1 MTGVTSERMRDEER
15 LVVVGKWR
23 RGGGG
28 CSGMV
33 VATAADADQAGRGR
47 AGGCAGHRGQH
58 PSRHH
63 QVVSAGRTQ
72 SARWWRGGAD
82 RRQGRGAGSPGD
94 LLLTLWSDDIRA
106 DLARAR
112 AQQALGKTQREERCS
127 EAAYYER
134 EANRLATLLAKNL
147 TSRTL
152 AEQAQNLA
160 DTRRY
165 VCQASRQ
172 QERVDEAQV
181 AQVEARLSERRLLA
195 PFAGV
200 VAEVNSK
207 LGEYMTPSP
216 PGVAMPPVID
226 LIDDRCLYIS
236 APIDEVDAARLK
248 VGQSAR
254 VLLDA
259 MPGRDFAAT
268 VTRIAPYV
276 KELEK
281 QARTVEVEAAL
292 TALPTDVPLLIGYSA
307 DLEVEVTRAT
317 DVLRVAASSRAD
329 DGSVLRLEGDKLVRV
344 VPRWGVENWNWIEVA
359 EGLAVGDRLAAQPG
373 QIVGEGPFSAA
384 TEQTDE

>member
-1 MTGVTSERMRDEER
+1 MKRGWLWWGSCAVVAVAAVAWWWRPQATPIRLAEVGRGDVLVT
-15 LVVVGKWR
+15 VVNTRAGTIKSCQR
-23 RGGGG
+23 AGLSLPGGG
-28 CSGMV
+28 V
-33 VATAADADQAGRGR
+33 VEQIAVKAGER
-47 AGGCAGHRGQH
+47 
-58 PSRHH
+58 
-63 QVVSAGRTQ
+63 V
-72 SARWWRGGAD
+72 AR
-82 RRQGRGAGSPGD
+82 GD

-165 VCQASRQ
+165 ICRASRQ

-226 LIDDRCLYIS
+226 LIDDRCLYVS

-248 VGQSAR
+248 VGQQAR

-317 DVLRVAASSRAD
+317 EALRVAASSRAD

-359 EGLAVGDRLAAQPG
+359 EGLAAGDRLAAQPG

-384 TEQTDE
+384 TELTDE

>member
-1 MTGVTSERMRDEER
+1 MKRGWLWWGSGAVVAVAALAWWWRPQPTPIRLAEVGRGDVLVT
-15 LVVVGKWR
+15 VVNTRAGTIKSCQR
-23 RGGGG
+23 AGLSLPGGG
-28 CSGMV
+28 V
-33 VATAADADQAGRGR
+33 VEQIAVKAG
-47 AGGCAGHRGQH
+47 
-58 PSRHH
+58 
-63 QVVSAGRTQ
+63 
-72 SARWWRGGAD
+72 D
-82 RRQGRGAGSPGD
+82 RVAQGD
-94 LLLTLWSDDIRA
+94 LLLTLWSDDIHA
-106 DLARAR
+106 DLARVR

-226 LIDDRCLYIS
+226 LIDDRCLYVS
-236 APIDEVDAARLK
+236 APIDEVDSARLK

-259 MPGRDFAAT
+259 MPGRDFAAS

-292 TALPTDVPLLIGYSA
+292 TALPTDGPLLIGYSA

-359 EGLAVGDRLAAQPG
+359 EGLAAGDRLAAQPG

>member
-1 MTGVTSERMRDEER
+1 MKRGWLWWGSGAVVAVAAAAWWWRPQPTPIRLAEVGRGDVLVT
-15 LVVVGKWR
+15 VVNTRAGTIKSCQR
-23 RGGGG
+23 AGLSLPGGG
-28 CSGMV
+28 V
-33 VATAADADQAGRGR
+33 VERIAVKAGDR
-47 AGGCAGHRGQH
+47 
-58 PSRHH
+58 
-63 QVVSAGRTQ
+63 V
-72 SARWWRGGAD
+72 AR
-82 RRQGRGAGSPGD
+82 GD

-165 VCQASRQ
+165 ICRASRQ

-226 LIDDRCLYIS
+226 LIDDNCLYVS

-248 VGQSAR
+248 VGQQAR

-259 MPGRDFAAT
+259 MPGRDFVAS

-281 QARTVEVEAAL
+281 QARTVEVEATL
-292 TALPTDVPLLIGYSA
+292 TAVPTDAPLLIGYSA
-307 DLEVEVTRAT
+307 DLEVEVTRAS

-359 EGLAVGDRLAAQPG
+359 EGLAAGDRLAAQPG

>member
-1 MTGVTSERMRDEER
+1 MKRGWLWWGSG
-15 LVVVGKWR
+15 VVVAVAAVAWWWR
-23 RGGGG
+23 PQPTPIRLAEVGRGDVLVTVVNTRAGTIKSCQRAGLSLPGGG
-28 CSGMV
+28 V
-33 VATAADADQAGRGR
+33 VEQIAVKAGDR
-47 AGGCAGHRGQH
+47 
-58 PSRHH
+58 
-63 QVVSAGRTQ
+63 V
-72 SARWWRGGAD
+72 AR
-82 RRQGRGAGSPGD
+82 GD
-94 LLLTLWSDDIRA
+94 LLLTLWSDDINA

-181 AQVEARLSERRLLA
+181 AQVEARLSEHRLLA
-195 PFAGV
+195 PFAGG

-226 LIDDRCLYIS
+226 LIDDRCLYVS

-359 EGLAVGDRLAAQPG
+359 EGLAAGDRLAAQPG

>member
-1 MTGVTSERMRDEER
+1 MKRGWLWWAAGAGVALAALALWWWPQATPVK
-15 LVVVGKWR
+15 LVAVGRGDVLVTLVNTRAGTIKSCQR
-23 RGGGG
+23 AGLSLPGGG
-28 CSGMV
+28 V
-33 VATAADADQAGRGR
+33 VEQIAVKAGDR
-47 AGGCAGHRGQH
+47 
-58 PSRHH
+58 
-63 QVVSAGRTQ
+63 V
-72 SARWWRGGAD
+72 AR
-82 RRQGRGAGSPGD
+82 GD
-94 LLLTLWSDDIRA
+94 LLLTLWSEDIRA
-106 DLARAR
+106 DLSRAR

-127 EAAYYER
+127 EATYYER
-134 EANRLATLLAKNL
+134 EAQRLATLLAKNL

-160 DTRRY
+160 HTRRY
-165 VCQASRQ
+165 ICRASRQ
-172 QERVDEAQV
+172 QERVDEALV
-181 AQVEARLSERRLLA
+181 AQVEARLAERRLQA

-226 LIDDRCLYIS
+226 LIDDRCLYVS

-248 VGQSAR
+248 VGQRAR

-259 MPGRDFAAT
+259 MPGRDFVAT

-281 QARTVEVEAAL
+281 QARTVEVEAVL
-292 TALPTDVPLLIGYSA
+292 TAPPGDVPLLIGYSA

-344 VPRWGVENWNWIEVA
+344 LPRWGVENWNWIEVA
-359 EGLAVGDRLAAQPG
+359 EGLAAGDQLAAQPG

-384 TEQTDE
+384 TEPVDE

>member
-1 MTGVTSERMRDEER
+1 MKRGWLWWGSGAVVAVAAVAWWWQPQPTPIRLAEVGWGDVLVT
-15 LVVVGKWR
+15 VVNTRAGTIKSCQR
-23 RGGGG
+23 AGLSLPGGG
-28 CSGMV
+28 V
-33 VATAADADQAGRGR
+33 VEQIAVKAGERV
-47 AGGCAGHRGQH
+47 AQ
-58 PSRHH
+58 
-63 QVVSAGRTQ
+63 
-72 SARWWRGGAD
+72 
-82 RRQGRGAGSPGD
+82 GD
-94 LLLTLWSDDIRA
+94 LLLTLWSDDIHA

-226 LIDDRCLYIS
+226 LIDDRCLYVS

-259 MPGRDFAAT
+259 MPGRDFAST

-359 EGLAVGDRLAAQPG
+359 EGLAAGDRLAAQPG

>member
-1 MTGVTSERMRDEER
+1 MKRGWLWWVSGAVVAVAAAAWWWRPQATPIR
-15 LVVVGKWR
+15 LVEVGRGDVLVTVVNTRAGTIKSCQR
-23 RGGGG
+23 AGLSLPGGG
-28 CSGMV
+28 V
-33 VATAADADQAGRGR
+33 VEQIAVKAG
-47 AGGCAGHRGQH
+47 
-58 PSRHH
+58 
-63 QVVSAGRTQ
+63 
-72 SARWWRGGAD
+72 D
-82 RRQGRGAGSPGD
+82 RVAQGE

-165 VCQASRQ
+165 ICRASRQ

-181 AQVEARLSERRLLA
+181 AQVEARLSERRLQA

-226 LIDDRCLYIS
+226 LIDDNCLYVS

-259 MPGRDFAAT
+259 MPGRDFSAT

-281 QARTVEVEAAL
+281 QARTVEVEASF
-292 TALPTDVPLLIGYSA
+292 TALPTDVPLLIGYST

-344 VPRWGVENWNWIEVA
+344 MPRWGVENWNWIEVA
-359 EGLAVGDRLAAQPG
+359 EGLTAGEQLAAQPG

-384 TEQTDE
+384 TEQPDE

>member
-1 MTGVTSERMRDEER
+1 MKRGWLWWGSCAVVAVAAAAWWWRPQPTPIRLAEVGRGDVLVT
-15 LVVVGKWR
+15 VVNTRAGTIKSCQR
-23 RGGGG
+23 AGLSLPGGG
-28 CSGMV
+28 V
-33 VATAADADQAGRGR
+33 VEQIAVKAGER
-47 AGGCAGHRGQH
+47 
-58 PSRHH
+58 
-63 QVVSAGRTQ
+63 V
-72 SARWWRGGAD
+72 AR
-82 RRQGRGAGSPGD
+82 GD
-94 LLLTLWSDDIRA
+94 LLLTLWSDDMHA

-226 LIDDRCLYIS
+226 LIDDRCLYVS

-359 EGLAVGDRLAAQPG
+359 EGLAASDRLAAQPG

-384 TEQTDE
+384 TEQPDE

>member
-1 MTGVTSERMRDEER
+1 MKRGWLWWGSGAVVAVAAVAWWWRPQPTPIRLTEVGRGDVLVT
-15 LVVVGKWR
+15 VVNTRAGTIKSCQR
-23 RGGGG
+23 AGLSLPGGG
-28 CSGMV
+28 V
-33 VATAADADQAGRGR
+33 VEQIAVKAG
-47 AGGCAGHRGQH
+47 
-58 PSRHH
+58 
-63 QVVSAGRTQ
+63 
-72 SARWWRGGAD
+72 D
-82 RRQGRGAGSPGD
+82 RVAKGD

-106 DLARAR
+106 DLSRAL

-134 EANRLATLLAKNL
+134 EASRLATLLAKNL

-165 VCQASRQ
+165 ICRASRQ
-172 QERVDEAQV
+172 QERVDEALV
-181 AQVEARLSERRLLA
+181 AQVEARLSERRLQA

-226 LIDDRCLYIS
+226 LIDDNCLYVS

-281 QARTVEVEAAL
+281 QARTVEVEAVLA
-292 TALPTDVPLLIGYSA
+292 APPGDVPLLIGYSA

-317 DVLRVAASSRAD
+317 EVLRVAASSRAD
-329 DGSVLRLEGDKLVRV
+329 DGSVLRLEGERLVRV
-344 VPRWGVENWNWIEVA
+344 LPRWGVENWNWIEVA
-359 EGLAVGDRLAAQPG
+359 EGLTAGDRLAAQPG

>member
-1 MTGVTSERMRDEER
+1 MKRGWLWWGSCAVVAVAVVAWWWRPQPTPIR
-15 LVVVGKWR
+15 LAEVGRGDVLVSVVNTRAGTIKSCQR
-23 RGGGG
+23 AGLSLPGGG
-28 CSGMV
+28 V
-33 VATAADADQAGRGR
+33 VEQIAVKAGDR
-47 AGGCAGHRGQH
+47 
-58 PSRHH
+58 
-63 QVVSAGRTQ
+63 V
-72 SARWWRGGAD
+72 AR
-82 RRQGRGAGSPGD
+82 GD

-134 EANRLATLLAKNL
+134 EASRLATLLAKNL

-165 VCQASRQ
+165 SCQASRQ
-172 QERVDEAQV
+172 QEQVDEALV

-226 LIDDRCLYIS
+226 LIDDRCLYVS

-248 VGQSAR
+248 VGQQAR

-281 QARTVEVEAAL
+281 QARTVEVEAMLA
-292 TALPTDVPLLIGYSA
+292 ALPTDVPLLIGYSA
-307 DLEVEVTRAT
+307 DLEVEVTRAS

-344 VPRWGVENWNWIEVA
+344 VPRWGVENWNWIEVV
-359 EGLAVGDRLAAQPG
+359 EGLAAGDRLAAQPG

>member
-1 MTGVTSERMRDEER
+1 MKRGWLWWGSGAVVAVAAVAWWWRPQPTPIRLAEVGRGDVLVT
-15 LVVVGKWR
+15 VVNTRAGTIKSCQR
-23 RGGGG
+23 AGLSLPGGG
-28 CSGMV
+28 V
-33 VATAADADQAGRGR
+33 VEQIAAKAGER
-47 AGGCAGHRGQH
+47 
-58 PSRHH
+58 
-63 QVVSAGRTQ
+63 V
-72 SARWWRGGAD
+72 AR
-82 RRQGRGAGSPGD
+82 GD

-226 LIDDRCLYIS
+226 LIDDRCLYVS

-281 QARTVEVEAAL
+281 QARTVEVEAAI
-292 TALPTDVPLLIGYSA
+292 TALSTDVPLLIGYSA

-359 EGLAVGDRLAAQPG
+359 EGLAAGDRLAAQPG

>member
-1 MTGVTSERMRDEER
+1 MKRGWLWWGSCAVVAVAAAAWWWRPQPTPIR
-15 LVVVGKWR
+15 LVEVGRGDVLVTVVNTRAGTIKSCQR
-23 RGGGG
+23 AGLSLPGGG
-28 CSGMV
+28 V
-33 VATAADADQAGRGR
+33 VEQIAVKAGER
-47 AGGCAGHRGQH
+47 
-58 PSRHH
+58 
-63 QVVSAGRTQ
+63 V
-72 SARWWRGGAD
+72 AR
-82 RRQGRGAGSPGD
+82 GD
-94 LLLTLWSDDIRA
+94 LLLTLWSDDIHA

-160 DTRRY
+160 DTRLY
-165 VCQASRQ
+165 VCRASRQ

-226 LIDDRCLYIS
+226 LIDDKCLYVS

-359 EGLAVGDRLAAQPG
+359 EGLAAGDRLAAQPG

>member
-1 MTGVTSERMRDEER
+1 MKRGWLWWVCGA
-15 LVVVGKWR
+15 VVVVAAVAWWWR
-23 RGGGG
+23 PQPTPIRLAEVGRGDVLVTVVNTRAGTIKSCQRAGLSLPGGG
-28 CSGMV
+28 V
-33 VATAADADQAGRGR
+33 VEQIAVKAGDR
-47 AGGCAGHRGQH
+47 
-58 PSRHH
+58 
-63 QVVSAGRTQ
+63 V
-72 SARWWRGGAD
+72 AR
-82 RRQGRGAGSPGD
+82 GD
-94 LLLTLWSDDIRA
+94 LLLALWSDDIRA

-165 VCQASRQ
+165 ICRASRQ

-181 AQVEARLSERRLLA
+181 AQVEARLSERRLQA

-226 LIDDRCLYIS
+226 LIDDRCLYVS

-317 DVLRVAASSRAD
+317 NVLRVAASSRAD

-359 EGLAVGDRLAAQPG
+359 EGLAAGDRLAAQPG

-384 TEQTDE
+384 TEQPDE

>member
-1 MTGVTSERMRDEER
+1 MKRGWLWWVSGAVVAVAAVAWWWRPQPTPIR
-15 LVVVGKWR
+15 LVEVGRGDVLVTVVNTRAGTIKSCQR
-23 RGGGG
+23 AGLSLPGGG
-28 CSGMV
+28 V
-33 VATAADADQAGRGR
+33 VAQIAVKAG
-47 AGGCAGHRGQH
+47 
-58 PSRHH
+58 
-63 QVVSAGRTQ
+63 
-72 SARWWRGGAD
+72 D
-82 RRQGRGAGSPGD
+82 RVAKGD

-106 DLARAR
+106 DLSRAL

-134 EANRLATLLAKNL
+134 EASRLATLLAKNL

-165 VCQASRQ
+165 ICRASRQ

-226 LIDDRCLYIS
+226 LIDDNCLYVS

-281 QARTVEVEAAL
+281 QARTVEVEAVLA
-292 TALPTDVPLLIGYSA
+292 APPGDVPLLIGYSA

-317 DVLRVAASSRAD
+317 EVLRVAASSRAD
-329 DGSVLRLEGDKLVRV
+329 DGSVLRLEGERLVRV
-344 VPRWGVENWNWIEVA
+344 LPRWGVENWNWIEVA
-359 EGLAVGDRLAAQPG
+359 EGLAAGDRLAAQPG
-373 QIVGEGPFSAA
+373 QIVEGGPFSAA
-384 TEQTDE
+384 TEPADE

>member
-1 MTGVTSERMRDEER
+1 MKRGLLWWGSGAVVAAAAVAWWWQPQPTPIRLAEVGRGDVLVT
-15 LVVVGKWR
+15 VVNTRAGTIKSCQR
-23 RGGGG
+23 AGLSLPGGG
-28 CSGMV
+28 V
-33 VATAADADQAGRGR
+33 VEQIAVKAGER
-47 AGGCAGHRGQH
+47 
-58 PSRHH
+58 
-63 QVVSAGRTQ
+63 V
-72 SARWWRGGAD
+72 AR
-82 RRQGRGAGSPGD
+82 GD
-94 LLLTLWSDDIRA
+94 LLLTLWSDDIHA

-172 QERVDEAQV
+172 QERVDEALV

-226 LIDDRCLYIS
+226 LIDDRCLYVS

-281 QARTVEVEAAL
+281 QARTVEVEASL

-359 EGLAVGDRLAAQPG
+359 EGLAAGDRLAAQPG

>member
-1 MTGVTSERMRDEER
+1 MKRGWLWWVSGAVVAVAAAAWWWRPQPTPIRLAEVGRGDVLVT
-15 LVVVGKWR
+15 VVNTRAGTIKSCQR
-23 RGGGG
+23 AGLSLPGGG
-28 CSGMV
+28 V
-33 VATAADADQAGRGR
+33 VEQIAVKAG
-47 AGGCAGHRGQH
+47 
-58 PSRHH
+58 
-63 QVVSAGRTQ
+63 
-72 SARWWRGGAD
+72 D
-82 RRQGRGAGSPGD
+82 RVAKGE

-106 DLARAR
+106 DLSRAR

-165 VCQASRQ
+165 ICRASRQ

-181 AQVEARLSERRLLA
+181 AQVAARLSERRLQA

-226 LIDDRCLYIS
+226 LIDDRCLYVS

-329 DGSVLRLEGDKLVRV
+329 DGSVLRLEGDRLMRV

-359 EGLAVGDRLAAQPG
+359 EGLAAGDRLAAQPG
-373 QIVGEGPFSAA
+373 QIVEEGPFSAA

>member
-1 MTGVTSERMRDEER
+1 MKRGWLWWVSSAVVAVAALAWWWRPQPTPIRLAEVGRGDVLVT
-15 LVVVGKWR
+15 VVNTRAGTIKSCQR
-23 RGGGG
+23 AGLSLPGGG
-28 CSGMV
+28 V
-33 VATAADADQAGRGR
+33 VEQIAVKAGER
-47 AGGCAGHRGQH
+47 
-58 PSRHH
+58 
-63 QVVSAGRTQ
+63 V
-72 SARWWRGGAD
+72 AR
-82 RRQGRGAGSPGD
+82 GD
-94 LLLTLWSDDIRA
+94 LLLTLWSDDIHA

-165 VCQASRQ
+165 ICQASRQ

-226 LIDDRCLYIS
+226 LIDDNCLYVS

-281 QARTVEVEAAL
+281 QARTVEVEASL

-329 DGSVLRLEGDKLVRV
+329 DGSVLRLAGDTLVRV

-359 EGLAVGDRLAAQPG
+359 EGLAAGDRLAAQPG

>member
-1 MTGVTSERMRDEER
+1 MKRGWLWWGSGAVVAVAAAAWWWRPQPTPIRLAEVGRGDVLVT
-15 LVVVGKWR
+15 VVNTRAGTIKSCQR
-23 RGGGG
+23 AGLSLPGGG
-28 CSGMV
+28 V
-33 VATAADADQAGRGR
+33 VEQIAVKAGDR
-47 AGGCAGHRGQH
+47 
-58 PSRHH
+58 
-63 QVVSAGRTQ
+63 V
-72 SARWWRGGAD
+72 AR
-82 RRQGRGAGSPGD
+82 GD
-94 LLLTLWSDDIRA
+94 LLLTLWSEDIRA
-106 DLARAR
+106 DLSRAR

-127 EAAYYER
+127 EATYYER

-160 DTRRY
+160 HTRRY
-165 VCQASRQ
+165 ICRASRQ
-172 QERVDEAQV
+172 QERVDEALV
-181 AQVEARLSERRLLA
+181 AQVEARLAERRLQA
-195 PFAGV
+195 PCAGV

-226 LIDDRCLYIS
+226 LIDDNCLYVS

-281 QARTVEVEAAL
+281 QARTVEVEAVL
-292 TALPTDVPLLIGYSA
+292 TAPPTDVPLLIGYSA

-344 VPRWGVENWNWIEVA
+344 LPRWGVENWNWIEVA
-359 EGLAVGDRLAAQPG
+359 EGLAAGDQLAAQPG

-384 TEQTDE
+384 TEPVDE

>member
-1 MTGVTSERMRDEER
+1 MKRGWLWWTAGAGVALAALALWWWPQATPVK
-15 LVVVGKWR
+15 LVAVGRGDVLVTLVNTRAGTIKSCQR
-23 RGGGG
+23 AGLSLPGGG
-28 CSGMV
+28 V
-33 VATAADADQAGRGR
+33 VEQIAVKAGDR
-47 AGGCAGHRGQH
+47 
-58 PSRHH
+58 
-63 QVVSAGRTQ
+63 V
-72 SARWWRGGAD
+72 AR
-82 RRQGRGAGSPGD
+82 GD
-94 LLLTLWSDDIRA
+94 LLLTLWSEDIRA
-106 DLARAR
+106 DLSRAR

-127 EAAYYER
+127 EATYYER
-134 EANRLATLLAKNL
+134 EAQRLATLLEKNL

-160 DTRRY
+160 HTRRY
-165 VCQASRQ
+165 ICRASRQ
-172 QERVDEAQV
+172 QERVDEALV
-181 AQVEARLSERRLLA
+181 AQVEARLAERRLQA

-226 LIDDRCLYIS
+226 LIDDNCLYVS

-281 QARTVEVEAAL
+281 QARTVEVEAVL
-292 TALPTDVPLLIGYSA
+292 TAPPTDVPLLIGYSA

-344 VPRWGVENWNWIEVA
+344 LPRWGVENWNWIEVA
-359 EGLAVGDRLAAQPG
+359 EGLAAGDQLAAQPG

-384 TEQTDE
+384 TEQADE

>member
-1 MTGVTSERMRDEER
+1 MKRSWLWWGSGAVVAVAAAVWWWRPQPTPIR
-15 LVVVGKWR
+15 LVEVGRGDVLVTVVNTRAGTIKSCQR
-23 RGGGG
+23 AGLSLPGGG
-28 CSGMV
+28 V
-33 VATAADADQAGRGR
+33 VAQIAVKAGERV
-47 AGGCAGHRGQH
+47 AE
-58 PSRHH
+58 
-63 QVVSAGRTQ
+63 
-72 SARWWRGGAD
+72 
-82 RRQGRGAGSPGD
+82 GD

-112 AQQALGKTQREERCS
+112 AQQVLGKTQREERCS

-165 VCQASRQ
+165 ICRASRQ

-226 LIDDRCLYIS
+226 LIDDNCLYVS

-329 DGSVLRLEGDKLVRV
+329 DGSVLRLDGDKLVRV
-344 VPRWGVENWNWIEVA
+344 MPRWGVENWNWIAVA
-359 EGLAVGDRLAAQPG
+359 EGLAAGDRLAAQPG

-384 TEQTDE
+384 TEQPDE

>member
-1 MTGVTSERMRDEER
+1 MKRGWLWWGSGAVVAVAAVAWWWRPQPTPIRLTEVGRGDVLVT
-15 LVVVGKWR
+15 VVNTRAGTIKSCQR
-23 RGGGG
+23 AGLSLPGGG
-28 CSGMV
+28 V
-33 VATAADADQAGRGR
+33 VAQIAVKAG
-47 AGGCAGHRGQH
+47 
-58 PSRHH
+58 
-63 QVVSAGRTQ
+63 
-72 SARWWRGGAD
+72 D
-82 RRQGRGAGSPGD
+82 RVAKGD

-106 DLARAR
+106 DLSRAL

-165 VCQASRQ
+165 ICRASRQ
-172 QERVDEAQV
+172 QERVDEALV
-181 AQVEARLSERRLLA
+181 AQVEARLSERRLQA

-226 LIDDRCLYIS
+226 LIDDNCLYVS
-236 APIDEVDAARLK
+236 APIDEVDVARLK

-281 QARTVEVEAAL
+281 QARTVEVEAVL
-292 TALPTDVPLLIGYSA
+292 TAPPGDVPLLIGYSA

-317 DVLRVAASSRAD
+317 EVLRVAASSRAD

-344 VPRWGVENWNWIEVA
+344 LPRWGVENWNWIEVA
-359 EGLAVGDRLAAQPG
+359 EGLAAGDRLAAQPG

-384 TEQTDE
+384 TEQADE

>member
-1 MTGVTSERMRDEER
+1 MKRGWLWWTAGAGVALAALTLWWWPQATPVK
-15 LVVVGKWR
+15 LVAVGRGDVLVTLVNTRAGTIKSCQR
-23 RGGGG
+23 AGLSLPGGG
-28 CSGMV
+28 V
-33 VATAADADQAGRGR
+33 VEQIAVKAGDR
-47 AGGCAGHRGQH
+47 
-58 PSRHH
+58 
-63 QVVSAGRTQ
+63 V
-72 SARWWRGGAD
+72 AR
-82 RRQGRGAGSPGD
+82 GD
-94 LLLTLWSDDIRA
+94 LLLTLWSEDIRA
-106 DLARAR
+106 DLSRAR

-127 EAAYYER
+127 EATYYER
-134 EANRLATLLAKNL
+134 EAQRLATLLAKNL

-160 DTRRY
+160 HTRRY
-165 VCQASRQ
+165 ICRASRQ
-172 QERVDEAQV
+172 QERVDEALV
-181 AQVEARLSERRLLA
+181 AQVEARLAERRLQA

-226 LIDDRCLYIS
+226 LIDDHCLYVS

-248 VGQSAR
+248 VGQRAR

-281 QARTVEVEAAL
+281 QARTVEVEAVL
-292 TALPTDVPLLIGYSA
+292 TAPPTDVPLLIGYSA

-344 VPRWGVENWNWIEVA
+344 LPRWGVENWNWIEVA
-359 EGLAVGDRLAAQPG
+359 EGLAAGDQLAAQPG

-384 TEQTDE
+384 TEQMDE

>member
-1 MTGVTSERMRDEER
+1 MKRGWLWWTAGAGVALAALALWWWPQATPVK
-15 LVVVGKWR
+15 LVAVGRGDVLVTLVNTRAGTIKSCQR
-23 RGGGG
+23 AGLSLPGGG
-28 CSGMV
+28 V
-33 VATAADADQAGRGR
+33 VEQIAVKAGDR
-47 AGGCAGHRGQH
+47 
-58 PSRHH
+58 
-63 QVVSAGRTQ
+63 V
-72 SARWWRGGAD
+72 AR
-82 RRQGRGAGSPGD
+82 GD
-94 LLLTLWSDDIRA
+94 LLLTLWSEDIRA
-106 DLARAR
+106 DLSRAR

-127 EAAYYER
+127 EATYYER
-134 EANRLATLLAKNL
+134 EAQRLATLLAKNL

-160 DTRRY
+160 HTRRY
-165 VCQASRQ
+165 ICRASRQ
-172 QERVDEAQV
+172 QERVDEALV
-181 AQVEARLSERRLLA
+181 AQVEARLAERRLQA

-226 LIDDRCLYIS
+226 LIDDHCLYVS

-248 VGQSAR
+248 VGQRAR

-281 QARTVEVEAAL
+281 QARTVEVEAVL
-292 TALPTDVPLLIGYSA
+292 TAPPGDVPLLIGYSA

-359 EGLAVGDRLAAQPG
+359 EGLAAGDRLAAQPG

-384 TEQTDE
+384 TEQADE

>member
-1 MTGVTSERMRDEER
+1 MKRGWLWWGSGAVVAVAAAAWWWRPQPTPIRLAEVGRGDVLVT
-15 LVVVGKWR
+15 VVNTRAGTIKSCQR
-23 RGGGG
+23 AGLSLPGGG
-28 CSGMV
+28 V
-33 VATAADADQAGRGR
+33 VEQIA
-47 AGGCAGHRGQH
+47 
-58 PSRHH
+58 
-63 QVVSAGRTQ
+63 VK
-72 SARWWRGGAD
+72 ARERVA
-82 RRQGRGAGSPGD
+82 RGD
-94 LLLTLWSDDIRA
+94 LLLTLWSDDIHA
-106 DLARAR
+106 DLAQAR

-165 VCQASRQ
+165 ICQASRQ

-226 LIDDRCLYIS
+226 LIDDRCLYVS

-281 QARTVEVEAAL
+281 QARTVEVEAVL
-292 TALPTDVPLLIGYSA
+292 TASPGDVPLLIGYSA

-344 VPRWGVENWNWIEVA
+344 VPRWGVENWNWIEVT
-359 EGLAVGDRLAAQPG
+359 EGLAAGDRLAAQPG
-373 QIVGEGPFSAA
+373 QIVGEGPFRAA

>member
-1 MTGVTSERMRDEER
+1 MKRGWLWWGSGAVVAVAAAALWWRPQPTPIRLAEVGRGDVLVT
-15 LVVVGKWR
+15 VVNTRAGTIKSCQR
-23 RGGGG
+23 AGLSLPGGG
-28 CSGMV
+28 V
-33 VATAADADQAGRGR
+33 VEQIAVKAGER
-47 AGGCAGHRGQH
+47 
-58 PSRHH
+58 
-63 QVVSAGRTQ
+63 V
-72 SARWWRGGAD
+72 AR
-82 RRQGRGAGSPGD
+82 GD
-94 LLLTLWSDDIRA
+94 LLLTLWSDDIHA

-226 LIDDRCLYIS
+226 LIDDRCLYVS

-344 VPRWGVENWNWIEVA
+344 MPRWGVENWNWIEVA

>member
-1 MTGVTSERMRDEER
+1 MKRGWLWWTAGAGVAVAVLAWWLRP
-15 LVVVGKWR
+15 
-23 RGGGG
+23 
-28 CSGMV
+28 
-33 VATAADADQAGRGR
+33 VATPVPLVSVDRGEVRVTVVNTR
-47 AGGCAGHRGQH
+47 AGTIKSCQRAGLSLPAGG
-58 PSRHH
+58 
-63 QVVSAGRTQ
+63 VVERIAVKAG
-72 SARWWRGGAD
+72 D
-82 RRQGRGAGSPGD
+82 RVAQGD
-94 LLLTLWSDDIRA
+94 LLLTLWSEDIRA

-134 EANRLATLLAKNL
+134 EASRLATLLAKNL

-165 VCQASRQ
+165 ICRASRQ

-181 AQVEARLSERRLLA
+181 AQVEARLAERRLLA

-226 LIDDRCLYIS
+226 LIDDRCLYVS
-236 APIDEVDAARLK
+236 APIDEVDAARLR
-248 VGQSAR
+248 VGQRAR

-259 MPGRDFAAT
+259 MPGRDLAAT

-292 TALPTDVPLLIGYSA
+292 TAPPGDVPLLIGYSA

-329 DGSVLRLEGDKLVRV
+329 DGSVLRLEGDRLVRV
-344 VPRWGVENWNWIEVA
+344 RPRWGVENWNWVEVT
-359 EGLAVGDRLAAQPG
+359 EGLAAGDRLAAQPG
-373 QIVGEGPFSAA
+373 QIAGEGPFTAA
-384 TEQTDE
+384 TETVDE

>member
-1 MTGVTSERMRDEER
+1 MKRGWLWWGSGAVVAVAAVAWWWRPQPTPIRLTEVGRGDVLVT
-15 LVVVGKWR
+15 VVNTRAGTIKSCQR
-23 RGGGG
+23 AGLSLPGGG
-28 CSGMV
+28 V
-33 VATAADADQAGRGR
+33 VAQIAVKAG
-47 AGGCAGHRGQH
+47 
-58 PSRHH
+58 
-63 QVVSAGRTQ
+63 
-72 SARWWRGGAD
+72 D
-82 RRQGRGAGSPGD
+82 RVAKGD

-106 DLARAR
+106 DLSRAL

-165 VCQASRQ
+165 ICRASRQ
-172 QERVDEAQV
+172 QERVDEALV
-181 AQVEARLSERRLLA
+181 AQVEARLSERRLQA

-226 LIDDRCLYIS
+226 LIDDNCLYVS

-281 QARTVEVEAAL
+281 QARTVEVEAVL
-292 TALPTDVPLLIGYSA
+292 TAPPGDVPLLIGYSA

-344 VPRWGVENWNWIEVA
+344 LPRWGVENWNWIEVA
-359 EGLAVGDRLAAQPG
+359 EGLAAGDQLAAQPG

-384 TEQTDE
+384 TEQADE

>member
-1 MTGVTSERMRDEER
+1 MKRGWLWWGSCAVVAVAAAAWWWRPQPTPIRLAEVGRGDVLVT
-15 LVVVGKWR
+15 VVNTRAGTIKSCQR
-23 RGGGG
+23 AGLSLPGGG
-28 CSGMV
+28 V
-33 VATAADADQAGRGR
+33 VEQIVVKAGERV
-47 AGGCAGHRGQH
+47 AQ
-58 PSRHH
+58 
-63 QVVSAGRTQ
+63 
-72 SARWWRGGAD
+72 
-82 RRQGRGAGSPGD
+82 GD
-94 LLLTLWSDDIRA
+94 LLLTLWSDDIHA

-226 LIDDRCLYIS
+226 LIDDRCLYVS

-344 VPRWGVENWNWIEVA
+344 MPRWGVENWNWIEVA
-359 EGLAVGDRLAAQPG
+359 EGLATGDRLAAQPG

>member
-1 MTGVTSERMRDEER
+1 MKRGWLWWGSGAVVAAAALAWWWRPQPTPIRLAEVGRGDVLVT
-15 LVVVGKWR
+15 VVNTRAGTIKSCQR
-23 RGGGG
+23 AGLSLPGGG
-28 CSGMV
+28 V
-33 VATAADADQAGRGR
+33 VEQIAVKAG
-47 AGGCAGHRGQH
+47 
-58 PSRHH
+58 
-63 QVVSAGRTQ
+63 
-72 SARWWRGGAD
+72 D
-82 RRQGRGAGSPGD
+82 RVAQGD
-94 LLLTLWSDDIRA
+94 LLLTLWSDDIHA

-112 AQQALGKTQREERCS
+112 AQQALGKTQRGERCS

-134 EANRLATLLAKNL
+134 EANRLGTLLAKNL

-226 LIDDRCLYIS
+226 LIDDKCLYVS

-281 QARTVEVEAAL
+281 QARTVEVEASL

-344 VPRWGVENWNWIEVA
+344 LPRWGVENWNWIEVA
-359 EGLAVGDRLAAQPG
+359 EGLAAGDRLAAQPG

>member
-1 MTGVTSERMRDEER
+1 MKRGWLWWTAGAGVALAALALWWWPQATPVK
-15 LVVVGKWR
+15 LVAVGRGDVLVTLVNTRAGTIKSCQR
-23 RGGGG
+23 AGLSLPGGG
-28 CSGMV
+28 V
-33 VATAADADQAGRGR
+33 VEQIAVKAGDR
-47 AGGCAGHRGQH
+47 
-58 PSRHH
+58 
-63 QVVSAGRTQ
+63 V
-72 SARWWRGGAD
+72 AR
-82 RRQGRGAGSPGD
+82 GD
-94 LLLTLWSDDIRA
+94 LLLTLWSEDIRA
-106 DLARAR
+106 DLSRAR

-127 EAAYYER
+127 EATYYER
-134 EANRLATLLAKNL
+134 EASRLATLLAKNL

-160 DTRRY
+160 HTRRY
-165 VCQASRQ
+165 ICRASRQ
-172 QERVDEAQV
+172 QERVDEALV
-181 AQVEARLSERRLLA
+181 AQVEARLAERRLQA

-226 LIDDRCLYIS
+226 LIDDNCLYVS

-248 VGQSAR
+248 VGQRAR

-281 QARTVEVEAAL
+281 QARTVEVEAVL
-292 TALPTDVPLLIGYSA
+292 TAPPGDVPLLIGYSA

-344 VPRWGVENWNWIEVA
+344 LPRWGVENWNWIEVA
-359 EGLAVGDRLAAQPG
+359 EGLAAGDQLAAQPG

-384 TEQTDE
+384 TEPVDE

>member
-1 MTGVTSERMRDEER
+1 MKRGWLWWAAGAGVAVAALAWWWRPQGTPVK
-15 LVVVGKWR
+15 LVAVGRGDVLVTLVNTRAGTIKSCQR
-23 RGGGG
+23 AGLSLPGGG
-28 CSGMV
+28 V
-33 VATAADADQAGRGR
+33 VAQIAVKAG
-47 AGGCAGHRGQH
+47 
-58 PSRHH
+58 
-63 QVVSAGRTQ
+63 
-72 SARWWRGGAD
+72 D
-82 RRQGRGAGSPGD
+82 RVAQGD

-106 DLARAR
+106 DLSRAR

-165 VCQASRQ
+165 ICRASRQ
-172 QERVDEAQV
+172 QERVDEALV
-181 AQVEARLSERRLLA
+181 AQVEARLAERRLLA

-226 LIDDRCLYIS
+226 LIDDRCLYVS
-236 APIDEVDAARLK
+236 APIDEVDAARLR

-259 MPGRDFAAT
+259 MPGRDLAAT

-292 TALPTDVPLLIGYSA
+292 IAPPSDVPLLIGYSA

-344 VPRWGVENWNWIEVA
+344 LPRWGVENWNWIEVA
-359 EGLAVGDRLAAQPG
+359 EGLAAGDQLAAQPG

-384 TEQTDE
+384 TEPVDE

>member
-1 MTGVTSERMRDEER
+1 MKRGWLWWGSGAVVAVAAVAWWWRPQPTPIRLTEVGRGDVLVT
-15 LVVVGKWR
+15 VVNTRAGTIKSCQR
-23 RGGGG
+23 AGLSLPGGG
-28 CSGMV
+28 V
-33 VATAADADQAGRGR
+33 VEQIAVKAGER
-47 AGGCAGHRGQH
+47 
-58 PSRHH
+58 
-63 QVVSAGRTQ
+63 V
-72 SARWWRGGAD
+72 AR
-82 RRQGRGAGSPGD
+82 GD
-94 LLLTLWSDDIRA
+94 LLLTLWSDDIHA

-134 EANRLATLLAKNL
+134 EANRLTTLLAKNL

-226 LIDDRCLYIS
+226 LIDDRCLYVS
-236 APIDEVDAARLK
+236 APIDEVDAARIK
-248 VGQSAR
+248 VGQQAR

-281 QARTVEVEAAL
+281 QARTVEVEATL

-344 VPRWGVENWNWIEVA
+344 MPRWGVENWNWIEVA

>member
-1 MTGVTSERMRDEER
+1 MKRGWLWWGSGAVVAVAALAWWWRPQPTPIRLAEVGRGDVLVT
-15 LVVVGKWR
+15 VVNTRAGTIKSCQR
-23 RGGGG
+23 AGLSLPGGG
-28 CSGMV
+28 V
-33 VATAADADQAGRGR
+33 VEQIAVKAGARVARGE
-47 AGGCAGHRGQH
+47 
-58 PSRHH
+58 
-63 QVVSAGRTQ
+63 
-72 SARWWRGGAD
+72 
-82 RRQGRGAGSPGD
+82 
-94 LLLTLWSDDIRA
+94 LLLTLWSDDIHA

-165 VCQASRQ
+165 VCQAFRQ
-172 QERVDEAQV
+172 QEWVDEAQV

-226 LIDDRCLYIS
+226 LIDDRCLYVS

-281 QARTVEVEAAL
+281 QARTVEVEATL
-292 TALPTDVPLLIGYSA
+292 TALPTDLPLLIGYSA

>member
-1 MTGVTSERMRDEER
+1 MKRGWLWWVCGA
-15 LVVVGKWR
+15 VVVVAAVAWWWR
-23 RGGGG
+23 PQPTPIRLAEVGRGDVLVTVVNTRAGTIKSCQRAGLSLPGGG
-28 CSGMV
+28 V
-33 VATAADADQAGRGR
+33 VEQIAVKAG
-47 AGGCAGHRGQH
+47 
-58 PSRHH
+58 
-63 QVVSAGRTQ
+63 
-72 SARWWRGGAD
+72 D
-82 RRQGRGAGSPGD
+82 RVAQGD
-94 LLLTLWSDDIRA
+94 LLLALWSDDIRA

-165 VCQASRQ
+165 ICRASRQ

-181 AQVEARLSERRLLA
+181 AQVEARLSERRLQA

-226 LIDDRCLYIS
+226 LIDDNCLYVS

-317 DVLRVAASSRAD
+317 NVLRVAASSRAD
-329 DGSVLRLEGDKLVRV
+329 DGSVLRLEGDRLVRV

-359 EGLAVGDRLAAQPG
+359 EGLAAGDRLAAQPG

-384 TEQTDE
+384 TEQPDE

>member
-1 MTGVTSERMRDEER
+1 MKRGWLWWGSGAVVAVAAAAWWWRPQPTPIR
-15 LVVVGKWR
+15 LVEVGRGDVLVTVVNTRAGTIKSCQR
-23 RGGGG
+23 AGLSLPGGG
-28 CSGMV
+28 V
-33 VATAADADQAGRGR
+33 VEQIAVKAGDR
-47 AGGCAGHRGQH
+47 
-58 PSRHH
+58 
-63 QVVSAGRTQ
+63 V
-72 SARWWRGGAD
+72 AR
-82 RRQGRGAGSPGD
+82 GD
-94 LLLTLWSDDIRA
+94 LLLTLWSDDIHA

-226 LIDDRCLYIS
+226 LIDDRCLYVS

-281 QARTVEVEAAL
+281 QARTVEVEAAI
-292 TALPTDVPLLIGYSA
+292 TALHTDVPLLIGYSA

-344 VPRWGVENWNWIEVA
+344 VPRWGGENWNWIEVA
-359 EGLAVGDRLAAQPG
+359 EGLAAGDRLAAQPG

>member
-1 MTGVTSERMRDEER
+1 MKRGWLWWGSGAVVAVAAVAWWWRPQPTPIRLAEVGRGDVLVT
-15 LVVVGKWR
+15 VVNTRAGTIKSCQR
-23 RGGGG
+23 AGLSLPGGG
-28 CSGMV
+28 V
-33 VATAADADQAGRGR
+33 VEQIAVKAGER
-47 AGGCAGHRGQH
+47 
-58 PSRHH
+58 
-63 QVVSAGRTQ
+63 V
-72 SARWWRGGAD
+72 AR
-82 RRQGRGAGSPGD
+82 GD
-94 LLLTLWSDDIRA
+94 LLLTLWSDDIHA

-165 VCQASRQ
+165 VCRASRQ

-181 AQVEARLSERRLLA
+181 ALVEARLSERRLLA

-226 LIDDRCLYIS
+226 LIDDRCLYVS

-248 VGQSAR
+248 VGQQAR

-292 TALPTDVPLLIGYSA
+292 TALPTDLPLLIGYSA

-329 DGSVLRLEGDKLVRV
+329 DGSVLRLEGDTLVRV

-359 EGLAVGDRLAAQPG
+359 EGLAAGDRLAAQPG

-384 TEQTDE
+384 REQTDE